1 MDSLSLR
8 NPSACFEATRRI
20 YRQRT
25 GSALSDRHRGS
36 PLLDPTGAHPNPQA
50 DKDCTVLAYYESGK
64 RNGVKSL
71 GYQLQSYQNGADHKR
86 PLNEVQYEAIVGTPK
101 GRFSLLPGLGIHTR
115 LTACGWY

>member
-1 MDSLSLR
+1 PMDSLSLR

-25 GSALSDRHRGS
+25 GPALSDRHRGS

-50 DKDCTVLAYYESGK
+50 DKDCPVLAYYESGK

-71 GYQLQSYQNGADHKR
+71 GCQLQSYQNGADHKR
-86 PLNEVQYEAIVGTPK
+86 PLSQGEYQALVGMPI
-101 GRFSLLPGLGIHTR
+101 GRVSLPSPLGICTR
-115 LTACGWY
+115 RTGG